1 MRQPSPQKSTIL
13 LIEDTLSLQMVYR
26 SVLAAAGYQVAVA
39 GTAALGL
46 AQVAALKPAVVLLD
60 LVLPDRDGLEVM
72 HDLVTRHPETTIIA
86 ITANGSVNRAVEAMR
101 AGAHDFLVK
110 PFDETRLLSAVQN
123 ALADRQPP
131 APRSSAPQPG
141 RAPGLAP
148 GKSTGQTPGQST
160 AQAPGQTLNAATDH
174 TAENAAVTDP
184 SGFIGSSQVM
194 ARIHDTIASVARSM
208 ATVFITGESGTGKEL
223 CALAVHARSARASGP
238 FIALNCGAIPQ
249 DLLESEVFGH
259 MKGSFTGA
267 ISDKP
272 GAAAAADGGTLFLDE
287 VCEMAPALQTKLLR
301 FLQTSTVQPVG
312 STRPKKV
319 NVRIVC
325 ATNRDPAEAVRR
337 GHFREDLYYRLY
349 VVPIHMPPLR
359 DRGQDIIEIADA
371 ALVRFAHEEGRQF
384 HGLDP
389 TVRSLLVSLPWP
401 GNVRQLLNVM
411 RNVVVLNPGGWVTP
425 DMLPPSL
432 AERLPVAADSPRSLH
447 LAPDLYQPDLH
458 QNGLSVPN
466 YPGSNQSA
474 ATHSATDS
482 LVGLTL
488 ADAERQL
495 IEATVARH
503 GGSIPKAARV
513 LDVSPS
519 TLYRKIESW
528 KAEAG

>member
-1 MRQPSPQKSTIL
+1 MKSSNGSARPSVL

-26 SVLAAAGYQVAVA
+26 SILATAGHRVVVA
-39 GTAALGL
+39 GTAEDGL
-46 AQVAALKPAVVLLD
+46 AQFRAHRPQVVLLD
-60 LVLPDRDGLEVM
+60 LVLPDRDGLLVM
-72 HDLVTRHPETTIIA
+72 QDMLTQEPETRVIA

-110 PFDETRLLSAVQN
+110 PFEEGRFLATVQN
-123 ALADRQPP
+123 ALAEANAQSNPP
-131 APRSSAPQPG
+131 APVQ
-141 RAPGLAP
+141 RAR
-148 GKSTGQTPGQST
+148 
-160 AQAPGQTLNAATDH
+160 
-174 TAENAAVTDP
+174 DP
-184 SGFIGSSQVM
+184 VEVSEASSGFIGSSDAM
-194 ARIHDTIASVARSM
+194 RRIHGTISSVARSM

-223 CALAVHARSARASGP
+223 CALAVHAHSGRAAGP

-259 MKGSFTGA
+259 VKGSFTGA

-287 VCEMAPALQTKLLR
+287 ICEMAPALQTKLLR

-312 STRPKKV
+312 ATRPRKV

-325 ATNRDPAEAVRR
+325 ATNRDPLDAVRR

-359 DRGQDIIEIADA
+359 DRGEDVLEIAET
-371 ALVRFAHEEGRQF
+371 ALTRFAQEEGRPF

-389 TVRSLLVSLPWP
+389 QVRALLPTLPWP

-425 DMLPPSL
+425 EMLPPGL
-432 AERLPVAADSPRSLH
+432 ADEALLPE
-447 LAPDLYQPDLH
+447 LAPIPELARDETTP
-458 QNGLSVPN
+458 
-466 YPGSNQSA
+466 A
-474 ATHSATDS
+474 S

-488 ADAERQL
+488 ADAERRL
-495 IEATVARH
+495 IEATLAHH

-519 TLYRKIESW
+519 TLYRKIEAW
-528 KAEAG
+528 NAKAS

>member
-1 MRQPSPQKSTIL
+1 MKPAASARPPIL

-26 SVLAAAGYQVAVA
+26 SILTGAGYRVAVA
-39 GTAALGL
+39 GTAAEGL
-46 AQVAALKPAVVLLD
+46 AQFNTLQPAIVLVD
-60 LVLPDRDGLEVM
+60 LVLPDSDGLKLM
-72 HDLVTRHPETTIIA
+72 QTMLAAQPQTSIIA
-86 ITANGSVNRAVEAMR
+86 ITANGSVNLAVDAMR

-110 PFDETRLLSAVQN
+110 PFDEGRLLSTVQN
-123 ALADRQPP
+123 ALAERRARTP
-131 APRSSAPQPG
+131 AAP
-141 RAPGLAP
+141 
-148 GKSTGQTPGQST
+148 
-160 AQAPGQTLNAATDH
+160 
-174 TAENAAVTDP
+174 AAVAAAGPDP
-184 SGFIGSSQVM
+184 SSQTEVAGFIGSSDEM
-194 ARIHDTIASVARSM
+194 ARIHATIASVARSM

-223 CALAVHARSARASGP
+223 CALAVHAGSARASGP

-287 VCEMAPALQTKLLR
+287 ICEMAPALQTKLLR

-312 STRPKKV
+312 ATRPKKV

-325 ATNRDPAEAVRR
+325 ATNRDPVDAVRR
-337 GHFREDLYYRLY
+337 GQFREDLYYRLF

-359 DRGQDIIEIADA
+359 NRGRDVIEIAEA
-371 ALVRFAHEEGRQF
+371 ALFRFAREEGREF
-384 HGLDP
+384 LGLSP
-389 TVRSLLVSLPWP
+389 EVKALLTQLPWP
-401 GNVRQLLNVM
+401 GNVRQLLNVI
-411 RNVVVLNPGGWVTP
+411 RNVVVLNPGGWVTL
-425 DMLPPSL
+425 DMLPPGLADAAPLL
-432 AERLPVAADSPRSLH
+432 AEVPRALEPAPQLPTA
-447 LAPDLYQPDLH
+447 
-458 QNGLSVPN
+458 
-466 YPGSNQSA
+466 
-474 ATHSATDS
+474 DS

-488 ADAERQL
+488 AEAERRL

-519 TLYRKIESW
+519 TLYRKIEGW